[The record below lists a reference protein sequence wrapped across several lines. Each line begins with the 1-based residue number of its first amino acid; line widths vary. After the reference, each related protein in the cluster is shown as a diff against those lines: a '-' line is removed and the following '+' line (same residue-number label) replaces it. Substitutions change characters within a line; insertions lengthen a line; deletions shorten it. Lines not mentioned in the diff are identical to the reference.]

1 MGKPKHKK
9 HLIFVHSI
17 KGGTGKTTAAL
28 GLAQYFGGNG
38 PGNVCYI
45 DTDIVGVGTV
55 LLAGEPPMKT
65 ENSKP
70 DFTDFVLLNPF
81 DNPEFYKTLF
91 EDSPA
96 SLFRDFVRPP
106 DETTHRNFKA
116 VFSSLDEKLMKR
128 AIQATSDMF
137 FSEDVEGK
145 INILLEKLFGDGI
158 DTIILDTS
166 PGMQGLTQ
174 IIFTIAKNMDKQGK
188 LSLNENIEVE
198 VIHVCIF
205 TNNFAHLRGLYEF
218 LKNEKDY
225 YFKNKH
231 QPVKFLLVINQVS
244 LGVEFKTVPEPSLY
258 YDEYQLEEIK
268 KNNPK
273 VGEFA
278 VYLKGNIEFYG
289 LDLIHRAFVEYY
301 SLKRKDFLQ
310 NCFELYEPQAS
321 WYQDIDII
329 GDNVVIIPEQP
340 EIRRA
345 ASNFGWEKGF
355 DTGRFFK
362 LLEAE
367 CESGHLGML
376 GRRVKEKMDLQKEKK

>member
-1 MGKPKHKK
+1 MGKSKIIK
-9 HLIFVHSI
+9 HLIFVHSV

-28 GLAQYFGGNG
+28 ALAQYFGSNA
-38 PGNVCYI
+38 PGKVCYI

-55 LLAGEPPMKT
+55 LLTGEPPMKT

-91 EDSPA
+91 EDSPTA
-96 SLFRDFVRPP
+96 LFRDFVRPP
-106 DETTHRNFKA
+106 DETTHRNFNA

-128 AIQATSDMF
+128 AIQATSDIF

-174 IIFTIAKNMDKQGK
+174 IIFKIAKNIDKQGK
-188 LSLNENIEVE
+188 LHFDEKIEVE
-198 VIHVCIF
+198 VIHVYVF

-218 LKNEKDY
+218 LKNEEAH
-225 YFKNKH
+225 YFGNKH
-231 QPVKFLLVINQVS
+231 QPVKFLLVINQVP
-244 LGVEFKTVPEPSLY
+244 LGVEFKAVPDPSLN
-258 YDEYQLEEIK
+258 YDKHQLKEINK
-268 KNNPK
+268 DNPK
-273 VGEFA
+273 VEAFA
-278 VYLKGNIEFYG
+278 GYLKGDIESYG
-289 LDLIHRAFVEYY
+289 LELIYRAFIEYY
-301 SLKRKDFLQ
+301 SLREKDFLRT
-310 NCFELYEPQAS
+310 CFELYDPQAS
-321 WYQDIDII
+321 WYKDINNIV
-329 GDNVVIIPEQP
+329 DNVVIIPELQ
-340 EIRRA
+340 EIRRS

-355 DTGRFFK
+355 DIGQFFK

-376 GRRVKEKMDLQKEKK
+376 GRRVKERMNL